1 MRNPLFYYPYDGDIG
16 MINMYKRFISFFFIT
31 FVFLS
36 QFMSHAQS
44 YDPDF
49 FIYLGFGQSNMQGK
63 GAINSLRDKKKK
75 YFEEQSGARFF
86 KMQIVSDD
94 MSQVGKWAVAMPPIV
109 RPDTGLGPSD
119 YFGRYLVDNLDTCY
133 KVGVVVVA
141 VDGGKIAAFSKDD
154 EISQSYLAYAKNNN
168 ETWVT
173 NAAMAYDN
181 KPYETL
187 VKYGKIAQQYGVI
200 KGVYFH
206 QGESDVT
213 NCTDEQGENW
223 LYSVTQVYLNLL
235 EDLGLSVD
243 SVPFI
248 AGEPCPFGDCSSA
261 IRWVDKL
268 PDYMMKVTGKKCAY
282 VASSKGLNNADQYH
296 FDSDGYR
303 ELGKRYGE
311 IALPILV
318 SQGAVLNVSCV
329 MDSDNPHSISN
340 IQGFIQKEP
349 VKGLNIIDG
358 KKYLVK

>member
-1 MRNPLFYYPYDGDIG
+1 MC
-16 MINMYKRFISFFFIT
+16 KRFISVFIIAAMSISAFVAGAQT
-31 FVFLS
+31 F
-36 QFMSHAQS
+36 
-44 YDPDF
+44 DPDF

-63 GAINSLRDKKKK
+63 GSINSLRDKKKK
-75 YFEEQSGARFF
+75 YFEEQAGSRFF

-94 MSQVGKWAVAMPPIV
+94 VSQVGKWTVAMPPIV

-119 YFGRYLVDNLDTCY
+119 YFGRYLVDNLDERY

-141 VDGGKIAAFSKDD
+141 VDGAKIEAFSKDD
-154 EISQSYLAYAKNNN
+154 EISQSYLSYARNNN

-173 NAAMAYDN
+173 GAAAAYGD

-200 KGVYFH
+200 KGIYFH
-206 QGESDVT
+206 QGESNVT
-213 NCTDEQGENW
+213 DCTSEQGEKW
-223 LYSVTQVYLNLL
+223 LSDVTQIYLNLL
-235 EDLGLSVD
+235 EDLGLSAD

-248 AGEPCPFGDCSSA
+248 AGEPCPYGVCSSA

-268 PDYMMKVTGKKCAY
+268 PEYMRKVTGVECAF
-282 VASSKGLNNADQYH
+282 VASSSGLMNADQYH

-318 SQGAVLNVSCV
+318 NQGAVLSVPDVYGESV
-329 MDSDNPHSISN
+329 PESFID
-340 IQGFIQKEP
+340 IQGRTLQQAGP
-349 VKGLNIIDG
+349 GMNIIDG
-358 KKYLVK
+358 KKYLVR